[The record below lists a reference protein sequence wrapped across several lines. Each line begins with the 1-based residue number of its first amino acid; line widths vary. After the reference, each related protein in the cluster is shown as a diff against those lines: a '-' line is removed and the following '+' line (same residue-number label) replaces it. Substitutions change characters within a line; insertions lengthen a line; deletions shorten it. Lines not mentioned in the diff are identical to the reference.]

1 MRLKNVLT
9 NEVLEAKVRLC
20 TFRKGILVSIGDK
33 ELGVFKNLD
42 DFNFEPDYE
51 IVSGDEVDLEVFE
64 HGIATNLSLEL
75 DRDIEGVYKEYGLY
89 WLLNSEDEEE
99 KFEYDL
105 TYDFEKE
112 LLLWVVDGKYIVS
125 CESKEPFDLV
135 ASDLDAE
142 LWCGFHDDNEVANWM
157 TLDCR
162 ISEVQ

>member
-1 MRLKNVLT
+1 MRLRNVLT
-9 NEVLEAKVRLC
+9 NEVVEAKVRLC
-20 TFRKGILVSIGDK
+20 YEKEGILVSIGDK
-33 ELGVFKNLD
+33 ELGVFKKLD

-64 HGIATNLSLEL
+64 HGIAINLSLEL
-75 DRDIEGVYKEYGLY
+75 DRDIQSIHKEYGLH
-89 WLLNSEDEEE
+89 WLLTTSDEEE
-99 KFEYDL
+99 EFEYDL

-112 LLLWVVDGKYIVS
+112 LLLWVVDKKCIVG
-125 CESKEPFDLV
+125 CESMRPFDLV

-142 LWCGFHDDNEVANWM
+142 LWCEFHDDNEVANWM